1 MPTRFVAPNGA
12 GASFTGRAR
21 RRRARAAAAGSTF
34 RRSYRTTAETDAP
47 TLESMGVTRTQS
59 SNWQALADIPED
71 EFERGLRRKDPQNCV
86 ACSLILTQLSKHEH
100 V

>member
-1 MPTRFVAPNGA
+1 LSRRTRWGA
-12 GASFTGRAR
+12 LYRQSEKAKGARGQL
-21 RRRARAAAAGSTF
+21 AGSDASGG
-34 RRSYRTTAETDAP
+34 RIARLPENDAP